1 MSFSNIQDTRRG
13 VHYLKPLDLPEK
25 RARIPQELELGE
37 DVSSSGP
44 MKRASLEK
52 ASKTSVQFL
61 PNVPMDEK
69 ESKTNVYFSSNF
81 SMGKKVSRTSVQF
94 SPNVFM
100 DEKESKPVRR
110 KTLHDVVDQKEV
122 IHRVRTERGIG
133 FLYMVYSVPRYSELY
148 TPYTLSVVPYE
159 KIDKSNFLTISAHGV
174 TQYYPG
180 DMIFTPLDVW
190 EEEYDKYCKLVKIK
204 SFVMF
209 RMWKGFYVWRRNVNW
224 KKYVLARDA
233 VTNTLFLL
241 NPTLRKALLDI
252 QAMCYKLSDVTFSDM
267 SRRENLTLFEFIEIQ
282 MTKMAEVQERLKFF
296 HDLVKDIVNNACHEA
311 LLSKGFTTDDSN
323 IHTMPSLRKT
333 KDGKM
338 RMSYT
343 EQANKR
349 RYCIRLTSFIHLVDF
364 VMLNMLHILMR
375 NSLIEFTSVLE
386 SHFRCLPG
394 DSTLMTIEINTTLEE
409 PRPDN
414 APQLP
419 LFLVDV
425 LIHGDALCLEPC
437 QEVLINAI
445 VQLMDLW
452 EETVMNVTTF
462 LPDPFFN
469 PFCEY
474 VSLTP
479 LINEKVEERL
489 CGLGPDILSVLKEDI
504 TLIDLQAKVGQ
515 LLTANFAFAMK
526 YIERFEFIRDFYNEN
541 EARIHD
547 DIKNELD
554 LETFRILL
562 AAFHRQV
569 KTLNKIVAVQPLGI
583 LYLRC
588 ERFKENTLPSPKD
601 LLVVIENTLP
611 RIGRAKIDALAMEAQ
626 DMQTF
631 LEIEPRTTEN
641 YVEYLTFLENAIKK
655 VDQMELA
662 MDYTKELYDIIEE
675 FKVPCGAEDLS
686 NYTGFSVTLS
696 SLRTYVEMK
705 VSDKLKIVSKF
716 NDQINKDISSLI
728 QEVGSIKDEATQPWL
743 IDIESNLEEAK
754 KMLDTYV
761 TQLEDCQKR
770 AAEYRAHQRAF
781 KLEVTRFDMLDE
793 VMLDVK
799 LRQLLWESVG
809 EWDKIVEQWTTV
821 EFSTLVP
828 EDMATITAKQVKN
841 IHQFEKGLP
850 PNLIVPRFK
859 ENVEAMRDKV
869 GCLSVPSS
877 SPPFPLL
884 LDIARWL
891 TPLPLPQLPVIT
903 NLRNPA
909 LKQRHWIKV
918 ENTLNH
924 KFTPD
929 EEITLKLLEDVGVF
943 LFPAELQ
950 EISGQA
956 SSEAGLET
964 LLKKVREWEPGCVE
978 EAWKTLE
985 FVVLPHRDMKDV
997 YILGG
1002 VEEIQQTVDESNINM
1017 NTIASSR
1024 HVGPIKPRVDEWIKQ
1039 LDLFSTTL
1047 DVWLSCQQSWLYLES
1062 IFSAPDIQRQLPT
1075 EAKMFLIVD
1084 KSFKEIMRKTAKV
1097 IVASCMVQISPLI
1110 FQMPLAMQA
1119 CTAPG
1124 ILETFNNNLDL
1135 LDQIMKCLEA
1145 YLESK
1150 RVIFPR
1156 FYFLSNDELLEIL
1169 AQVRLA
1175 RADRKCFDAIARLE
1189 FGSHFL
1195 VEEETFD
1202 EETQGEEEQ
1211 EEEEDIKK
1219 KEEEDQKEE
1228 EKEIPMMLLTLDI
1241 IAMVSPEGESV
1252 NLGKG
1257 LRARGNVEDWLGKVE
1272 DSMFGSLRRRM
1283 HMAMKDH
1290 RRRSRKKWILSHPSQ
1305 IVLTVSQIM
1314 WCSKVHA
1321 IFNLP
1326 TDQEKRDEMVEFEN
1340 KNFDDL
1346 NNLAAM
1352 VRGDLEKLQ
1361 RMVLCSLITV
1371 DVHARD
1377 IDSLQKKLGQWD
1389 NFEWLRQLRYYW
1401 DEEHN
1406 MCVARM
1412 SSATYIYGYEY
1423 LGASGK
1429 LVITPLTDKCYL
1441 CLMGA
1446 LQLDLGNILQK
1457 YSLLFIGRT
1466 F

>member
-1 MSFSNIQDTRRG
+1 MRESNIEEIPITFAWKWSG
-13 VHYLKPLDLPEK
+13 KPLRK
-25 RARIPQELELGE
+25 RI
-37 DVSSSGP
+37 
-44 MKRASLEK
+44 
-52 ASKTSVQFL
+52 
-61 PNVPMDEK
+61 
-69 ESKTNVYFSSNF
+69 
-81 SMGKKVSRTSVQF
+81 
-94 SPNVFM
+94 
-100 DEKESKPVRR
+100 
-110 KTLHDVVDQKEV
+110 
-122 IHRVRTERGIG
+122 
-133 FLYMVYSVPRYSELY
+133 
-148 TPYTLSVVPYE
+148 
-159 KIDKSNFLTISAHGV
+159 
-174 TQYYPG
+174 
-180 DMIFTPLDVW
+180 
-190 EEEYDKYCKLVKIK
+190 LVK
-204 SFVMF
+204 
-209 RMWKGFYVWRRNVNW
+209 
-224 KKYVLARDA
+224 
-233 VTNTLFLL
+233 NT
-241 NPTLRKALLDI
+241 
-252 QAMCYKLSDVTFSDM
+252 
-267 SRRENLTLFEFIEIQ
+267 E
-282 MTKMAEVQERLKFF
+282 
-296 HDLVKDIVNNACHEA
+296 
-311 LLSKGFTTDDSN
+311 
-323 IHTMPSLRKT
+323 
-333 KDGKM
+333 
-338 RMSYT
+338 
-343 EQANKR
+343 
-349 RYCIRLTSFIHLVDF
+349 
-364 VMLNMLHILMR
+364 
-375 NSLIEFTSVLE
+375 
-386 SHFRCLPG
+386 
-394 DSTLMTIEINTTLEE
+394 
-409 PRPDN
+409 
-414 APQLP
+414 
-419 LFLVDV
+419 
-425 LIHGDALCLEPC
+425 
-437 QEVLINAI
+437 
-445 VQLMDLW
+445 
-452 EETVMNVTTF
+452 
-462 LPDPFFN
+462 
-469 PFCEY
+469 
-474 VSLTP
+474 
-479 LINEKVEERL
+479 
-489 CGLGPDILSVLKEDI
+489 
-504 TLIDLQAKVGQ
+504 
-515 LLTANFAFAMK
+515 
-526 YIERFEFIRDFYNEN
+526 
-541 EARIHD
+541 
-547 DIKNELD
+547 D

-641 YVEYLTFLENAIKK
+641 YVEYLMFLENATTK

-675 FKVPCGAEDLS
+675 FKVPCGAEDIS
-686 NYTGFSVTLS
+686 NYSGFSVTLS

-705 VSDKLKIVSKF
+705 VSDKLKIISKF

-793 VMLDVK
+793 VMSDVK

-809 EWDKIVEQWTTV
+809 EWDKIVEQWTAV

-828 EDMATITAKQVKN
+828 EDMGAITAKQVKN

-869 GCLSVPSS
+869 GTPAFTVYCLVIVFSS
-877 SPPFPLL
+877 TVFYPNNLYSS
-884 LDIARWL
+884 IH
-891 TPLPLPQLPVIT
+891 QLPVIT

-924 KFTPD
+924 KFIPD
-929 EEITLKLLEDVGVF
+929 EVITLKLLEDVGVF

-964 LLKKVREWEPGCVE
+964 LLKKPLVSFFRTCTGRANQPLYCLDRSTVHVVEAVRDECTSIHSAKENSASIGSLKAKGKASTRIHLEFRLDRCMRRR
-978 EAWKTLE
+978 WKTLE

-1084 KSFKEIMRKTAKV
+1084 KSFKEIMRRTAK
-1097 IVASCMVQISPLI
+1097 
-1110 FQMPLAMQA
+1110 MPLAMQA

-1124 ILETFNNNLDL
+1124 VLETFNNNLDL

-1169 AQVRLA
+1169 AQTRNPHAVQPHL
-1175 RADRKCFDAIARLE
+1175 RKCFDAIARLE

-1211 EEEEDIKK
+1211 EEEEYIKK
-1219 KEEEDQKEE
+1219 KEEEDQKDE
-1228 EKEIPMMLLTLDI
+1228 EKEMPLMLLTLDI

-1326 TDQEKRDEMVEFEN
+1326 TDQEKQDEMVEFEN

-1346 NNLAAM
+1346 NKLAAM

-1377 IDSLQKKLGQWD
+1377 IVTELVREKVTSESVTCRLITVRLAINCSVRGWGLCQLGDGPTKPPLKLLAGYGRAYDSLQEGLGRRD

-1406 MCVARM
+1406 TCVARM

-1446 LQLDLGNILQK
+1446 LQLDLGGAPAGPAGTGKTETTKDLAKALAIQCVVFNCSEGLDYKMMGRFFSGLAQSGAWCCFDEFNRIDIEVLSVIAQQLITIRNAK
-1457 YSLLFIGRT
+1457 AAKMQRFMFEGREIKLVQTCAAFITMNPGYAGRT
-1466 F
+1466 ELPDNLKALFRPISMMVPDYALIAEVILYSEGFESSKVLANKMVQMYKLCSEQLSQQDHYDFGMRSACKADSVPADQGSNPIHSIKAT